1 MPPNQSKNSDPLAG
15 QSKTSEAHRGVGH
28 LSVRN
33 VAMSYGDRAVLRSV
47 DLEFEPGSI
56 TAVLGPSG
64 CGKTTL
70 LRLIAGFLRPDGG
83 EIRLD
88 DTVLANGSTLVPPER
103 RHIGIVAQ
111 EGALFPHLTVAE
123 NVGFGIRRAPDRD
136 ERVHEW
142 LERVGLLAHATSRP
156 NALSGGQQ
164 QRVALARALAARPQV
179 VLLDEPF
186 SSLDTHL
193 RERVRGEV
201 VDVLKAAGVTT
212 ILVTHDR
219 DEALSITDRV
229 AVMFNG
235 AIAQVGSPVELYNS
249 PTSVEVAGFVGELCI
264 LAGSCVGDRAD
275 TNVGNH
281 PVHRLES
288 SLDSQLPG
296 VDSRSQ
302 SASSRLSDSR
312 LSDSPSSIEP
322 LSIEPVSNG
331 LGLTV
336 LGCRPEQLQVY
347 PSDELS
353 HGQFVGNG
361 VIGVIE
367 RCRYLGPRL
376 RLDIRLADGALVF
389 TYVPGSTPSQVGST
403 VGVSLRGTVLELTNS

>member
-1 MPPNQSKNSDPLAG
+1 MPSNQSKNSDPLAG
-15 QSKTSEAHRGVGH
+15 QSKTSEAHRGGGH

-88 DTVLANGSTLVPPER
+88 DTILANGSTLVPPER

-235 AIAQVGSPVELYNS
+235 AIAQVGSPSALYDS

-264 LAGSCVGDRAD
+264 LSGSCVGDRAE
-275 TNVGNH
+275 TNVGNR
-281 PVHRLES
+281 PVHRLVES
-288 SLDSQLPG
+288 SGSE
-296 VDSRSQ
+296 
-302 SASSRLSDSR
+302 SSGSESPS
-312 LSDSPSSIEP
+312 SDSPTSELTQAASRPIESSSTAFP
-322 LSIEPVSNG
+322 SSKSMS
-331 LGLTV
+331 TV
-336 LGCRPEQLQVY
+336 LGCRPEQIHVH
-347 PSDELS
+347 PSEELS
-353 HGQFVGNG
+353 SGTFIGNG
-361 VIGVIE
+361 VTGVVD
-367 RCRYLGPRL
+367 RCRYLGPRV
-376 RLDIRLADGALVF
+376 RLDIRLADGTFVF
-389 TYVPGSTPSQVGST
+389 TYVPGSSAWKVGSI
-403 VGVSLRGTVLELTNS
+403 VGVSLVGSVLELTNS

>member
-15 QSKTSEAHRGVGH
+15 QSKTSEAHRGGGH
-28 LSVRN
+28 LSVRD

-229 AVMFNG
+229 AVMFDG

-264 LAGSCVGDRAD
+264 LAGSCAGDRAD

-281 PVHRLES
+281 PVHRLER

-296 VDSRSQ
+296 VGSRSE
-302 SASSRLSDSR
+302 SASSRSSDSR
-312 LSDSPSSIEP
+312 SSNETLSNET
-322 LSIEPVSNG
+322 LSNG
-331 LGLTV
+331 LGLSV

-353 HGQFVGNG
+353 RGEFVGNG

-376 RLDIRLADGALVF
+376 RLDIRLADGTLVF
-389 TYVPGSTPSQVGST
+389 TYVPGSTLWQVGLT
-403 VGVSLRGTVLELTNS
+403 VKVSLRGTVLELTNS